1 MFFREDRVAESR
13 RRVKR
18 SLRDLTDSADDLLRA
33 TASFGGAEMEVA
45 RDRLKQQM
53 ERAREHAGGW
63 ERSALDGYHRIA
75 DTAGTYVQQNTGKV
89 IGVGLA
95 IGLLAGICLMCS
107 GSSNDRRRR

>member
-1 MFFREDRVAESR
+1 MFFREDRVSESR

-33 TASFGGAEMEVA
+33 TASYGGAEMESA

-53 ERAREHAGGW
+53 ERAREHAGVW
-63 ERSALDGYHRIA
+63 ERSAVDRYHRLA
-75 DTAGTYVQQNTGKV
+75 DNAGTYVQENTGKV

-95 IGLLAGICLMCS
+95 LGLLAGIVLMCS
-107 GSSNDRRRR
+107 SSGNGRRR